1 MVVSYFTEGKNK
13 KASVILGIYLSVT
26 EMLTLLGGPIL
37 GHFALRDL
45 SHHLS
50 HSLVAN
56 V

>member
-1 MVVSYFTEGKNK
+1 M
-13 KASVILGIYLSVT
+13 ILGIYLSVT

-37 GHFALRDL
+37 GHFAALRDL

-50 HSLVAN
+50 RSLVAN